1 MIKYIPIMKAKVKKY
16 IIKIGDDQYVRVMPE
31 GISIIN
37 NFKKATIFNRVGD
50 VIAEAGKINEA
61 FGGIPVARLECIFI

>member
-37 NFKKATIFNRVGD
+37 NFKNRKQKTVQLQKARHPISD
-50 VIAEAGKINEA
+50 AQQY
-61 FGGIPVARLECIFI
+61 L